1 MLSETILKTEKNHL
15 YSYRWVV
22 LAVFMFVNM
31 MMQLLWISFAPIT
44 GDAARFYQV
53 DDLKVGFLAMSFMI
67 IYIPFSI
74 PESWAID
81 QWGYRKAVSLGAILM
96 GVFGILRGL
105 AGTNYPL
112 VLICTLFIAIGQ
124 PFMMNSW
131 TTVPAKWFQR
141 EFRAT
146 AVGLVTLAGLIGV
159 ALGMVI
165 TPLLAKTMSISNVQ
179 LTYGIISAL
188 SALLFLVFARE
199 QPPTPPSHEEERT
212 RALMLDGLKNAL
224 SNQMFRIILIIAFI
238 GMAIFNGV
246 TTWVENIVRP
256 RGFTP
261 SDAGTLGALL
271 LVGGICGAILLPAL
285 SDKEHKR
292 KKYLFISLGMAIPGL
307 IGVTFAH
314 NYWVLLVSAFALGFF
329 LTSASPISMQ
339 FGAEISQ
346 PTPEGT
352 SNGLFQL
359 SGQISVV
366 FVYIMEVLKT
376 RSGAFTPG
384 LLFAVALLILCLF
397 VISQLTEPRFIIETE
412 LQ

>member
-1 MLSETILKTEKNHL
+1 MKTGKYQL

-31 MMQLLWISFAPIT
+31 MMQLLWISYAPIT

-53 DDLKVGFLAMSFMI
+53 DDLKIGFLAMSFMI
-67 IYIPFSI
+67 VFIPLSI
-74 PESWAID
+74 PQSWAID
-81 QWGYRKAVSLGAILM
+81 KWGFRKAVGLGAILM
-96 GVFGILRGL
+96 GTFSILRGL

-112 VLICTLFIAIGQ
+112 VLISTLMIAIGQ

-131 TTVPAKWFQR
+131 TTVPAKWFQQ

-165 TPLLAKTMSISNVQ
+165 TPVLAKIMSIANVQ
-179 LTYGIISAL
+179 LTYGVISAF
-188 SALLFLVFARE
+188 SAILFLVLAKE
-199 QPPTPPSHEEERT
+199 KPPTPPSHEQERT
-212 RALMLDGLKNAL
+212 RALMLDGLRNAL
-224 SNQMFRIILIIAFI
+224 SNRTFWMILIIAFI
-238 GMAIFNGV
+238 GMAIFNGI

-256 RGFTP
+256 RGFSP

-271 LVGGICGAILLPAL
+271 LVGGICGAIILPAL

-292 KKYLFISLGMAIPGL
+292 KKYLFIGLGMAIPGL
-307 IGVTFAH
+307 VGVTFAQT
-314 NYWVLLVSAFALGFF
+314 YWVLLVSAFALGFF

-339 FGAEISQ
+339 FGAEITQ

-366 FVYIMEVLKT
+366 FVYIMEALKT
-376 RSGAFTPG
+376 RNGAFTPG
-384 LLFAVALLILCLF
+384 LLLAVSLLVLCLI
-397 VISQLTEPRFIIETE
+397 VISQIKEPRSIIEAE
-412 LQ
+412 L